1 MVGGGGGSG
10 STRGSGALVPSP
22 VLDIARFDALV
33 AQVDQ
38 LTKLLA
44 EQTVLNLKLQQQLSD
59 ALAQQT
65 NLNLQLRTL
74 KTRSRSADATAGS
87 SYTGDDTRM
96 SSSEG
101 EHEPQVKLRRSPP
114 RAASPSNE

>member
-1 MVGGGGGSG
+1 MATTPAAPQTLCRLLTLPLVLWCSG

-44 EQTVLNLKLQQQLSD
+44 EQTALNLKLQQQLSD
-59 ALAQQT
+59 ALAQQA
-65 NLNLQLRTL
+65 NLNL
-74 KTRSRSADATAGS
+74 
-87 SYTGDDTRM
+87 
-96 SSSEG
+96 
-101 EHEPQVKLRRSPP
+101 
-114 RAASPSNE
+114 